1 LLGFQ
6 VHPGPFMYFELIS
19 YPFLFAA
26 IYFEVF
32 LLLTFLSGPAR
43 ASRNRV
49 FSDATPTVALI
60 VPCWNEERTIRGS
73 VDSLLALDYPK
84 DKLSIVVVDDGSTD
98 NSAKELE
105 AFKGNPRVTIVHKEN
120 GGKHTALNAG
130 IAITDAEIVGCMD
143 ADSFVEPNALK
154 ETVPYF
160 EEPKVG
166 AVTVAMSVHQPKTL
180 IEAMQNVEYI
190 LGIALR
196 HILASVNGI
205 YVTPGPFSLYRRSIV
220 EEVGGFRNGHNAEDM
235 EMALRLQRN
244 GYWIENAYKARV
256 YAQSPKSVPS
266 LIKQRVRWTTG
277 FLRNVLYD
285 YRDMVGNPAFGVLG
299 LIVLPLGF
307 FAIVGGIMMTFIVVY
322 QFISDS
328 IQTYSTTHGL
338 PLSYLL
344 TPRFSFDLFY
354 FPVTVFV
361 TLAMVAALG
370 SVMFI
375 IMGKHISKT
384 PAKLSLGVLGW
395 IFLYG
400 LIAPFW
406 LIRSIADVATGT
418 RRPWR

>member
-1 LLGFQ
+1 
-6 VHPGPFMYFELIS
+6 MSAEIIS

-43 ASRNRV
+43 ERRLRV
-49 FSDATPTVALI
+49 PSGATPTVALI
-60 VPCWNEERTIRGS
+60 VPCWNEEKTIKGS
-73 VDSLLALDYPK
+73 VESLLALEYPE

-105 AFKGNPRVTIVHKEN
+105 AFKDHPRVTIVHKEN

-130 IAITDAEIVGCMD
+130 IAMTDAEIVGCMD
-143 ADSFVEPNALK
+143 ADSFVEPDALK

-160 EEPKVG
+160 DDPKV
-166 AVTVAMSVHQPKTL
+166 AATTVAMSVHQPRTL

-205 YVTPGPFSLYRRSIV
+205 YVTPGPFSLYRKDII
-220 EEVGGFRNGHNAEDM
+220 EKVGGFRNGHNAEDM

-244 GYWIENAYKARV
+244 GYWIENAVKARV
-256 YAQSPKSVPS
+256 YAQSPRTVPS

-307 FAIVGGIMMTFIVVY
+307 FAIMGGILMTILVIY
-322 QFISDS
+322 QFVSDS
-328 IQTYSTTHGL
+328 IQTYIITHGL
-338 PLSYLL
+338 PLSYIL

-361 TLAMVAALG
+361 VLAMIAALG
-370 SVMFI
+370 SVLFI
-375 IMGKHISKT
+375 IVGKHISQT
-384 PAKLSLGVLGW
+384 PGKLSLGIIGW
-395 IFLYG
+395 LFIYG

-406 LIRSIADVATGT
+406 LLRAIADVATGY

>member
-1 LLGFQ
+1 
-6 VHPGPFMYFELIS
+6 MSFELIS

-32 LLLTFLSGPAR
+32 LLLTFLSSPAR
-43 ASRNRV
+43 ERRRRV
-49 FSDATPTVALI
+49 PSGATPSVALI
-60 VPCWNEERTIRGS
+60 VPCWNEEKTIKGS
-73 VDSLLALDYPK
+73 LDSLLALEYPE
-84 DKLSIVVVDDGSTD
+84 DKLSIVVVNDGSTD

-105 AFKGNPRVTIVHKEN
+105 AFADHPRVTIIHKEN

-130 IAITDAEIVGCMD
+130 IAVTDAEIVGCMD
-143 ADSFVEPNALK
+143 ADSFVEPSALK
-154 ETVPYF
+154 ETVSCF
-160 EEPKVG
+160 DDPKV
-166 AVTVAMSVHQPKTL
+166 AAATVAMSVHQPTTL

-205 YVTPGPFSLYRRSIV
+205 YVTPGPFSLYRRSTI
-220 EEVGGFRNGHNAEDM
+220 EEVGGFRRGHNAEDM
-235 EMALRLQRN
+235 EMALRLQRH
-244 GYWIENAYKARV
+244 GYWIENAVTARV
-256 YAQSPKSVPS
+256 YAQSPRTVPS

-307 FAIVGGIMMTFIVVY
+307 FAIMGGIVMTFIVVF
-322 QFISDS
+322 QFVADS
-328 IQTYSTTHGL
+328 IKTYMTTSGL

-344 TPRFSFDLFY
+344 TPRFNFDLFY

-361 TLAMVAALG
+361 VLAMIAALG

-375 IMGKHISKT
+375 IVGKHISKT
-384 PAKLSLGVLGW
+384 PAKLSIGIFGW
-395 IFLYG
+395 LFLYG

-406 LIRSIADVATGT
+406 LIRAIADVATGT

>member
-1 LLGFQ
+1 
-6 VHPGPFMYFELIS
+6 MSFELIS

-32 LLLTFLSGPAR
+32 LLLTFLSSPAR
-43 ASRNRV
+43 ERRQRAPSG
-49 FSDATPTVALI
+49 STPTVALI
-60 VPCWNEERTIRGS
+60 VPCWNEEKTIKGS
-73 VDSLLALDYPK
+73 VESLLALEYPSE
-84 DKLSIVVVDDGSTD
+84 KLSIVVVNDGSTD

-105 AFKGNPRVTIVHKEN
+105 AFAHNPRVTIIHKEN

-130 IAITDAEIVGCMD
+130 IAVTDAEIVGCMD
-143 ADSFVEPNALK
+143 ADSFVEPNALT
-154 ETVPYF
+154 ETVACF
-160 EEPKVG
+160 DDPKV
-166 AVTVAMSVHQPKTL
+166 AAATVAMSVHQPRTL

-205 YVTPGPFSLYRRSIV
+205 YVTPGPFSLYRRKII

-235 EMALRLQRN
+235 EMALRLQRH
-244 GYWIENAYKARV
+244 GYWIENAVTARV
-256 YAQSPKSVPS
+256 YAQSPRTVPS

-307 FAIVGGIMMTFIVVY
+307 FAIMGGILMTFIVVF
-322 QFISDS
+322 QFVADS
-328 IQTYSTTHGL
+328 IKAYSITHGL

-344 TPRFSFDLFY
+344 TPRFNFDLFY
-354 FPVTVFV
+354 FPITVFV
-361 TLAMVAALG
+361 VLAMIAAFG
-370 SVMFI
+370 SVLFI
-375 IMGKHISKT
+375 IVGRHISKT
-384 PAKLSLGVLGW
+384 PAKLSLGLFGW
-395 IFLYG
+395 LFIYG
-400 LIAPFW
+400 FIAPFW
-406 LIRSIADVATGT
+406 LIRAIADVATGY

>member
-1 LLGFQ
+1 
-6 VHPGPFMYFELIS
+6 MSFELIS

-32 LLLTFLSGPAR
+32 LLLTFLSSPAR
-43 ASRNRV
+43 ERRLRV
-49 FSDATPTVALI
+49 PSGATPSVALI
-60 VPCWNEERTIRGS
+60 VPCWNEEKTIRGS
-73 VDSLLALDYPK
+73 IESLLALDYPE
-84 DKLSIVVVDDGSTD
+84 DKLSIVVVNDGSTD
-98 NSAKELE
+98 GSATELE
-105 AFKGNPRVTIVHKEN
+105 HFADHPRVKIIHKEN

-130 IAITDAEIVGCMD
+130 IAVTDAEIVGCMD

-154 ETVPYF
+154 ETVACF
-160 EEPKVG
+160 DDPKV
-166 AVTVAMSVHQPKTL
+166 AAATVAMSVHQPRTL

-205 YVTPGPFSLYRRSIV
+205 YVTPGPFSLYRRSVI

-235 EMALRLQRN
+235 EMALRLQRH
-244 GYWIENAYKARV
+244 GYWIENAVKARV
-256 YAQSPKSVPS
+256 YAQSPRTVPS

-285 YRDMVGNPAFGVLG
+285 YRDMVGNPSFGVLG

-307 FAIVGGIMMTFIVVY
+307 FAIMGGIIMTFIVVY
-322 QFISDS
+322 RFITDS
-328 IQTYSTTHGL
+328 IETYTITHGL

-344 TPRFSFDLFY
+344 TPRFNFDFFY
-354 FPVTVFV
+354 FPLTVFV
-361 TLAMVAALG
+361 TLALIAALG
-370 SVMFI
+370 SVLFI
-375 IMGKHISKT
+375 ILGRHISNT
-384 PAKLSLGVLGW
+384 PAKLSMGIFGW
-395 IFLYG
+395 LFLYG

-406 LIRSIADVATGT
+406 LIRAIADVATGY